1 MPIYFLRTICL
12 LSIGLACVFTSTGC
26 RKLLAVSPPEDHIS
40 TAMVFSSDTNALNA
54 LTGLYIQ
61 IMDNPR
67 GLFNGSL
74 TIYGGL
80 SSDELINTL
89 PNAFES
95 AFRTNTLSADNAV
108 CANLYNTAYNLI
120 HMANTLLTGLEGSK
134 AVSAGQKAQ
143 LRGEAEF
150 IRALVY
156 FYLVNLYGGVPLVT
170 TADYTTSA
178 QLPRASPA
186 EVYQQVLA
194 DLSDAQQLLAPAY
207 VTTAA
212 FPNDR
217 TRVNRAAA
225 TALLARVYLYLGQ
238 WGQADS
244 AASAVINNPLYR
256 LEPGLDSVFLAGSR
270 EAIWQLQPVHGNMAT
285 AEGLAF
291 IPAGPPYPS
300 LYTLTNVLLNSFE
313 PGDQRRVFWTA
324 RAANGKYYAYKYKR
338 AMYDPAWP
346 EYDMVL
352 RLGEVYLIR
361 AEGRLLSGDVTGAA
375 ADLNVIRFRAGL
387 PAVAAADSAG
397 LMTALRHERQV
408 ELMVEWGHRWLDL
421 KRMGVADVVLG
432 AEKPTWKPTAVLW
445 PLPATELV
453 NNPGLVQNGGY

>member
-1 MPIYFLRTICL
+1 MSLDLLRNLCFLAL
-12 LSIGLACVFTSTGC
+12 GLAGVFTSTGC
-26 RKLLAVSPPEDHIS
+26 RKLLVVSPPEDHIS

-80 SSDELINTL
+80 SSDELVNTL
-89 PNAFES
+89 PNPSED
-95 AFRTNTLSADNAV
+95 AFRTNTLSADNAI
-108 CANLYNTAYNLI
+108 CTNLYNTAFNLI
-120 HMANTLLTGLEGSK
+120 HIANTLVTGLEGST
-134 AVSAGQKAQ
+134 AVSPGEKAQ

-150 IRALVY
+150 VRALVY

-178 QLPRASPA
+178 QLPRATSA
-186 EVYQQVLA
+186 QVYQQILT
-194 DLSDAQQLLAPAY
+194 DLSDAQQLVSATY
-207 VTTAA
+207 VTTVA
-212 FPNDR
+212 FPKDR
-217 TRVNRAAA
+217 TRPNKAAV
-225 TALLARVYLYLGQ
+225 TALLARVDLYLGQ
-238 WGQADS
+238 WDKADS
-244 AASAVINNPLYR
+244 AATAVINNPLYR

-300 LYTLTNVLLNSFE
+300 MYTLTDVLVNNIES
-313 PGDQRRVFWTA
+313 GDQRRVHWAA
-324 RAANGKYYAYKYKR
+324 RAASGKYYAYKYKR
-338 AMYDPAWP
+338 AVYDPAWP

-361 AEGRLLSGDVTGAA
+361 AEARLYSGDLVGAA

-387 PAVAAADSAG
+387 PAVTAVDSAG
-397 LMTALRHERQV
+397 LLAALRHERQV
-408 ELMVEWGHRWLDL
+408 ELMVEWGHRWMDL

-432 AEKPTWKPTAVLW
+432 GEKPKWVSTAVLW

-453 NNPGLVQNGGY
+453 NNPGLVQNVGY